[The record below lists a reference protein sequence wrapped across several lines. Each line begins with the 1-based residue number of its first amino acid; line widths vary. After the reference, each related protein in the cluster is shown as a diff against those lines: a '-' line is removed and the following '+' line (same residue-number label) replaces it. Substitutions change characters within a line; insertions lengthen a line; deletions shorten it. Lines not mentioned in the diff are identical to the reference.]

1 METER
6 LPELGA
12 SCVSFQVGA
21 LKCLI
26 SLCEEG
32 DVQGF
37 KGSSVFPGLALVAGS
52 LLRVLTGLLVALG
65 MSSLHV

>member
-12 SCVSFQVGA
+12 SCVSFQVDA
-21 LKCLI
+21 LRCLI

-37 KGSSVFPGLALVAGS
+37 KGSSVFQVLH
-52 LLRVLTGLLVALG
+52 LLWQDL
-65 MSSLHV
+65 S